1 MNEWLKINLEV
12 SHYFYIQTPLG
23 KGLESTGGHID
34 RLTAIYVESNIVNH
48 DCLVY
53 IIQEKTISQWYV

>member
-1 MNEWLKINLEV
+1 MIKDQFGGFALLLYSN
-12 SHYFYIQTPLG
+12 SFG
-23 KGLESTGGHID
+23 KGVRKHWGHID

-53 IIQEKTISQWYV
+53 ITQEKTISQ